1 MKDRKEYFKEYYKRN
16 RKKLIERAREWN
28 ENNPDRYKQNKFNYR
43 ENHRQEINEKRME
56 KYYKEKEQKNNEK
69 K

>member
-1 MKDRKEYFKEYYKRN
+1 MKDRKEYFKEYHKKN

-28 ENNPDRYKQNKFNYR
+28 ESNPERFKQNKFNYR